1 VVPAVSLF
9 VEGDPRPKGSLS
21 PTLAHGARA
30 DSKGT
35 QRCPHCRKPVRV
47 VLREAVEGS
56 AHWRRMVALA
66 VGSLWRADPM
76 AGPVAVTMTFWFDR
90 ASYLGPMAQESEEPI
105 AQYIGDTDKLVRNV
119 LDALTDA
126 SVYVDD
132 RQVTQ
137 VVAVKAWAP
146 PLTKAG
152 VAIVVW
158 ER

>member
-1 VVPAVSLF
+1 
-9 VEGDPRPKGSLS
+9 
-21 PTLAHGARA
+21 
-30 DSKGT
+30 
-35 QRCPHCRKPVRV
+35 V
-47 VLREAVEGS
+47 VLHEAVEGS
-56 AHWRRMVALA
+56 AHWRRVVALA
-66 VGSLWRADPM
+66 VGNLWRADPVK
-76 AGPVAVTMTFWFDR
+76 GPVAVTMTFWFNRMD
-90 ASYLGPMAQESEEPI
+90 YLGPMAEESEEPI

-146 PLTKAG
+146 PLTKPG